1 MSGRAFTGVIV
12 GVALLIAASSARAQ
26 GSGLFYSP
34 IHTATVR
41 DASVNGNGVTRR
53 DVKCPSSH
61 PTATG
66 GGAEITGDQ
75 TGLDLELKSSGPV
88 TVGSGPDRW
97 NIQANNSSGSQ
108 AQMTY
113 DAICAK
119 GNFRH
124 VTVLAKVPPGR
135 ERVRTAKCPKG
146 TTLAG
151 GGVLTN
157 RSGDHATEIGDSAP
171 AGKGSQ
177 PDAWRGNINNGSA
190 QTVKMAVTAVCAA
203 SGSYRVVKTQRKAL
217 PNGAQVDGIAACPKG
232 TKVSSGGV
240 LITGTNDALEVASSA
255 PWDSGD
261 GNSTPDNGWHG
272 VANNDISGSAQKM
285 QVFAVCKS

>member
-1 MSGRAFTGVIV
+1 VIV
-12 GVALLIAASSARAQ
+12 GVSLLVGAGSAFGQ

-34 IHTATVR
+34 VSNATVR
-41 DASVNGNGVTRR
+41 DASVNGNGVTHRA
-53 DVKCPSSH
+53 VNCPSSH

-75 TGLDLELKSSGPV
+75 SGLDLELKSSGPV
-88 TVGSGPDRW
+88 TVGSGPDKW
-97 NIQANNSSGSQ
+97 DIQANNSSGSQ

-124 VTVLAKVPPGR
+124 VTVLAQVPAGT
-135 ERVRTAKCPKG
+135 ERVKTAKCPKG
-146 TTLAG
+146 TKLAG
-151 GGVLTN
+151 GGVTTN
-157 RSGDHATEIGDSAP
+157 RAGDHATEIGDSAP
-171 AGKGSQ
+171 AGKHGHL
-177 PDAWRGNINNGSA
+177 DAWRGNINNGSS
-190 QTVKMAVTAVCAA
+190 QSVKMAVTALCAE
-203 SGSYRVVKTQRKAL
+203 SGSYRVVKTQKKAL
-217 PNGAQVDGIAACPKG
+217 PNGAQLDDIAVCPKG

-240 LITGTNDALEVASSA
+240 LITGTSDALEVASSA

-261 GNSTPDNGWHG
+261 ANSTPDNGWHG
-272 VANNDISGSAQKM
+272 VANNDGSGTAQKM